1 MKKSAKKILVADD
14 NRELCSILKEILE
27 REGYKVDVVYEGFS
41 LITYLKEVQ
50 DVDAIILDLMMPE
63 KGGLSVIN
71 TVRSVSPASRIII
84 YTGYTSYRHSTYT
97 KEADAFVNK
106 TDGPEVLIKTIE
118 KLTEG

>member
-1 MKKSAKKILVADD
+1 MKKDAKKILVADD

-27 REGYKVDVVYEGFS
+27 REGYQVDCVYEGFS
-41 LITYLKEVQ
+41 LISYLKEVQ

-84 YTGYTSYRHSTYT
+84 YTGNSHDYSSRVNALIAI
-97 KEADAFVNK
+97 ADR
-106 TDGPEVLIKTIE
+106 IIE
-118 KLTEG
+118 GIRG